1 MSLQQKLQWFVQNI
15 PIYNISYYFYNFFS
29 LLAIFLNLTNV
40 NVLEI
45 KITTTFGLD
54 YGLKNKLT

>member
-1 MSLQQKLQWFVQNI
+1 MF
-15 PIYNISYYFYNFFS
+15 
-29 LLAIFLNLTNV
+29 
-40 NVLEI
+40 LEI